1 VNATGVDRA
10 HRSAAEVVDRHT
22 TSAVVRKRNLH
33 QEFEVADKHL
43 STDFFKFLAFGL

>member
-1 VNATGVDRA
+1 MSATGVDMA
-10 HRSAAEVVDRHT
+10 HCSAAEVADRHT
-22 TSAVVRKRNLH
+22 ASVVVRKRNLH